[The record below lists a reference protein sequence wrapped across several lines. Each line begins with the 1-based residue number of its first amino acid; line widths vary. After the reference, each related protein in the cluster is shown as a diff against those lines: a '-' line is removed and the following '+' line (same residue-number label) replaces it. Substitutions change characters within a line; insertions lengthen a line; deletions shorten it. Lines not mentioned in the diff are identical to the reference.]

1 MSGADAAANFAPL
14 DAPAFVAPKHLLSRP
29 TVSPADKEQIEG
41 LVSLTYLMRCAG
53 ADRVIADH
61 SRIFEGEDKLRRA
74 AHQLPPDRPGYRAA
88 GEEEPQH
95 PQPEWWAQPDAL
107 TDMC

>member
-41 LVSLTYLMRCAG
+41 LVSLTCYMMRCAG
-53 ADRVIADH
+53 ADIVIEDH
-61 SRIFEGEDKLRRA
+61 SRISEGEDKLRRA
-74 AHQLPPDRPGYRAA
+74 AH
-88 GEEEPQH
+88 
-95 PQPEWWAQPDAL
+95 
-107 TDMC
+107 